1 VINERWRI
9 YCLTLRSDTPLM
21 WSHYSDKHRGICLEF
36 DAGHAVIGNAWQV
49 QYNDVLPALDMLT
62 TTDESIFRILVSK
75 SSDWSYEG
83 EYRVLARDGEAPDVS
98 PQFLPITNKDF
109 LSLPRGALTAII
121 AGCRADLDAIKAMV
135 ERRAPGLPIKRAVQ
149 APDRYSLSIQD

>member
-1 VINERWRI
+1 
-9 YCLTLRSDTPLM
+9 
-21 WSHYSDKHRGICLEF
+21 LEF